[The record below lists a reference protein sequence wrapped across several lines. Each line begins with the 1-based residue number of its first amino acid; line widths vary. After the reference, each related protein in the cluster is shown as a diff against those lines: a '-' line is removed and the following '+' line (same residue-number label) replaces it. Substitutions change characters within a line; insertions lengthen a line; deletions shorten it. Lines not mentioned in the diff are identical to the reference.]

1 MRLPFFAL
9 ACLLSCPAYS
19 ADEGNISA
27 STETV
32 RIGLAQDLKEVTVE
46 MKGISVVTDLESG
59 RRFRSTKPSL
69 YRVTPLSEGKT
80 KMADKEL
87 GPELRIMPVEGQER
101 VKFNGKEYR
110 GGVYI
115 KLNKDLTLTVIEEVG
130 LEEYLYGVL
139 PLEMGPTWPL
149 EALKAQAVVARTYT
163 LAHRKRFGDAGFD
176 LSADV
181 KSQVYGGSTYD
192 YPAVLEAVRSTSGEV
207 LTYKGKLVD
216 AYYHAACGGHTTSP
230 LWDDEVI
237 KPLRGVFCK
246 FCRGSNNYEW
256 SATIKNSKVL
266 EYLERKGLSAK
277 KLTGIKS
284 VKKNRS
290 GRTLLLKYTT
300 NEGSIT
306 LDAKE
311 LRAQLGSTLLK
322 STYFTGIQRKQDGFR
337 FYGRGYG
344 HGAGL
349 CQDGASEMAKRGKKY
364 KQILDYYY
372 PDSEITDWREAGT

>member
-1 MRLPFFAL
+1 
-9 ACLLSCPAYS
+9 
-19 ADEGNISA
+19 
-27 STETV
+27 
-32 RIGLAQDLKEVTVE
+32 
-46 MKGISVVTDLESG
+46 
-59 RRFRSTKPSL
+59 
-69 YRVTPLSEGKT
+69 
-80 KMADKEL
+80 
-87 GPELRIMPVEGQER
+87 

-115 KLNKDLTLTVIEEVG
+115 QLNKDLTLTVIEEVG

-192 YPAVLEAVRSTSGEV
+192 YPSVLEAVRSTSGEV
-207 LTYKGKLVD
+207 LVYNDKLVD

-246 FCRGSNNYEW
+246 FCRNTNNYDW
-256 SATIKNSKVL
+256 SATVKNSKVL
-266 EYLERKGLSAK
+266 EYLESKGLSAR
-277 KLTGIKS
+277 KLTGIKG

-290 GRTLLLKYTT
+290 GRTLLLKFTT
-300 NEGSIT
+300 NDGSIT

-311 LRAQLGSTLLK
+311 FRSRIGSTLIK

-349 CQDGASEMAKRGKKY
+349 CQDGASEMAKRGRNY
-364 KQILDYYY
+364 KQILDFYY
-372 PDSEITDWREAGT
+372 PGSEISDWREAGT